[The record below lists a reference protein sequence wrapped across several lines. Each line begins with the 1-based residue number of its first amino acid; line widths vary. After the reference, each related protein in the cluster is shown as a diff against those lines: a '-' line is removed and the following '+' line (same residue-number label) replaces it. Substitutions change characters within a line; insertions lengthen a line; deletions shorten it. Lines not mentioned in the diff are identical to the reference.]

1 MAAQNRNLHPR
12 ERSKR
17 KKQTKPKLKRSIQ
30 PSSHRDGTLKKREFR
45 RPEHPSGLQKQS
57 LLPRDVA
64 SNADTGGVDLIY
76 GRHSVLAALENRRP
90 LNRLWIISRLHYD
103 PRFHRLILQ
112 AKTNGTAIDEVDAW
126 RLDRMTQGA
135 NHQGVVAQVA
145 PYDYCDL
152 GALIERS
159 KAVSDQPVLAIAD
172 GITDPHNLGAI
183 VRTAEA
189 MGSQGLI
196 IPQRRA
202 AGITSTVIKVAAG
215 ALEKFPV
222 SRVVNLSRALEE
234 LKKHGFWIYG
244 LEANAGKPLYDVR
257 FSGPIGLVIGGE
269 GGGLNLQTQRCCD
282 VMVSIP
288 LSGNTPSL
296 NASVATG
303 MVLYEV
309 YRQRWSNTLHLET
322 LSRGTL
328 KKEA

>member
-1 MAAQNRNLHPR
+1 MAAQHRNLDPR
-12 ERSKR
+12 EKSKR
-17 KKQTKPKLKRSIQ
+17 RKNTKPKLKRSIQ
-30 PSSHRDGTLKKREFR
+30 QSSRRDETFRKPEFPRAKR
-45 RPEHPSGLQKQS
+45 PSGLQKQS
-57 LLPRDVA
+57 LVPRELSSESETV
-64 SNADTGGVDLIY
+64 GVDLIY
-76 GRHSVLAALENRRP
+76 GRHSVLAALENQRP
-90 LNRLWIISRLHYD
+90 LNRLWIISKLHYD

-112 AKTNGTAIDEVDAW
+112 AKTNGTAIDEVESR

-159 KAVSDQPVLAIAD
+159 KAISEQPVLAIAD

-244 LEANAGKPLYDVR
+244 MAVNAGKPLCSVK